1 MKRLNLL
8 LLTLLSSLA
17 LFSCISDSDKTPDS
31 QKSKNDARVFVLNEG
46 VYNKETGFL
55 DVINA
60 EGGYQSKVEKSNL
73 GGTAQDLAFFS
84 DYTYVIAKDPIEG
97 THKGRLVSLKTAD
110 YSIDKDY
117 SELISDLEK
126 PSNIAILDLQNIF
139 IRDAKAI
146 HRLDLV
152 NGKLTKVEGTDGAIE
167 MNMVALNNRVVA
179 AIRTKDDEP
188 DKGKKLVSIN
198 KNEDKVSKE
207 LTLDASIKG
216 IAQACRRDVF
226 VATADGNN
234 AIYRINSDDL
244 SIIKK
249 NEITGTTG
257 DALNAKYTRGV
268 IAAKDDIIYYAGG
281 GSVIYRH
288 NFAKNETKAMA
299 DVASEGFYPEG
310 TITYNSLG
318 VHPRTGHVY
327 ITRIKDWSE
336 NDVNA
341 ILELDLSGDTGKLVK
356 KYENKVA
363 YPAGFYFPANR

>member
-60 EGGYQSKVEKSNL
+60 EGGYQSKVDKSIL
-73 GGTAQDLAFFS
+73 GGTAQDLAFFG
-84 DYTYVIAKDPIEG
+84 DYTYVIAKDPRTEPW
-97 THKGRLVSLKTAD
+97 GRLVALRT
-110 YSIDKDY
+110 KDLGGMEDF
-117 SELISDLEK
+117 SEFIKGLEK
-126 PSNIAILDLQNIF
+126 PSNIAILDLHNIF
-139 IRDAKAI
+139 IRDEKAI

-152 NGKLTKVEGTDGAIE
+152 NGKLTKVEGTDGASE
-167 MNMVALNNRVVA
+167 MQMVALNNRVVA
-179 AIRTKDDEP
+179 AV
-188 DKGKKLVSIN
+188 GKKLVSIN
-198 KNEDKVSKE
+198 RNEDKVTKE

-226 VATADGNN
+226 VATPAGEKST
-234 AIYRINSDDL
+234 IYRINSDDL
-244 SIIKK
+244 SIIKQ
-249 NEITGTTG
+249 NEITGAEGKAMG
-257 DALNAKYTRGV
+257 DSYWGRSSV

-288 NFAKNETKAMA
+288 NFAKNETKSMV

-327 ITRIKDWSE
+327 ITRIKDWSK

>member
-55 DVINA
+55 DVIDN
-60 EGGYQSKVEKSNL
+60 EGNYHSKVDKSTL
-73 GGTAQDLAFFS
+73 GGTAQDLAFFG
-84 DYTYVIAKDPIEG
+84 DYTYVIAKDPRTEPW
-97 THKGRLVSLKTAD
+97 GRLVAFRTKNLGGMED
-110 YSIDKDY
+110 F
-117 SELISDLEK
+117 SDFIKGLEK

-152 NGKLTKVEGTDGAIE
+152 NGKLTKLEGTDGASE
-167 MNMVALNNRVVA
+167 MQMVALNNRVVA
-179 AIRTKDDEP
+179 AV
-188 DKGKKLVSIN
+188 GKKLVSIN

-226 VATADGNN
+226 VATPAGEKST
-234 AIYRINSDDL
+234 IYRINSNDL
-244 SIIKK
+244 SIIKQ
-249 NEITGTTG
+249 NEITGAEG
-257 DALNAKYTRGV
+257 KAMGNNYWGRSSV
-268 IAAKDDIIYYAGG
+268 IVAKDDIIYYAGG

-288 NFAKNETKAMA
+288 DFAKNETKAMA
-299 DVASEGFYPEG
+299 DVASEGIYPEG

>member
-31 QKSKNDARVFVLNEG
+31 QKSKNDSRVFVLNEG

-55 DVINA
+55 DVIDN
-60 EGGYQSKVEKSNL
+60 EGNYHSKLDKSTL
-73 GGTAQDLAFFS
+73 GGTAQDLAFFG
-84 DYTYVIAKDPIEG
+84 DYTYIIAKDPRTEPW
-97 THKGRLVSLKTAD
+97 GRLVAFRTKNLGGMED
-110 YSIDKDY
+110 F
-117 SELISDLEK
+117 SDFIKGLEK

-152 NGKLTKVEGTDGAIE
+152 NGKLTKLEGTDGASE
-167 MNMVALNNRVVA
+167 MQMVALNNRVVA
-179 AIRTKDDEP
+179 AV
-188 DKGKKLVSIN
+188 GKKLVSIN

-226 VATADGNN
+226 VATPAVEKS
-234 AIYRINSDDL
+234 AIYRINSNDL
-244 SIIKK
+244 SIIKQ
-249 NEITGTTG
+249 NEITGAEG
-257 DALNAKYTRGV
+257 KAMGNNYWGRSSV
-268 IAAKDDIIYYAGG
+268 IVAKDDIIYYAGG

>member
-55 DVINA
+55 DVIDN
-60 EGGYQSKVEKSNL
+60 EGNYHSKVDKSTL
-73 GGTAQDLAFFS
+73 GGTAQDLAFFG
-84 DYTYVIAKDPIEG
+84 DYTYVIAKDPRTEPW
-97 THKGRLVSLKTAD
+97 GRLVAFRTKNLGGME
-110 YSIDKDY
+110 YF
-117 SELISDLEK
+117 SDFIKGLEK

-152 NGKLTKVEGTDGAIE
+152 NGKLTKLEGTDGASE
-167 MNMVALNNRVVA
+167 MQMVALNNRVVA
-179 AIRTKDDEP
+179 AV
-188 DKGKKLVSIN
+188 GKKLVSIN

-226 VATADGNN
+226 VATPAGEKST
-234 AIYRINSDDL
+234 IYRINSNDL
-244 SIIKK
+244 SIIKQ
-249 NEITGTTG
+249 NEITGAEG
-257 DALNAKYTRGV
+257 KAMGNNYWGRSSV
-268 IAAKDDIIYYAGG
+268 IVAKDDIIYYAGG

-288 NFAKNETKAMA
+288 DFAKNETKAMA
-299 DVASEGFYPEG
+299 DVASEGIYPEG

>member
-60 EGGYQSKVEKSNL
+60 EGGYQSKVDKSTL
-73 GGTAQDLAFFS
+73 GGTAQDLAFFG
-84 DYTYVIAKDPIEG
+84 DYTYVIAKDPRTEPW
-97 THKGRLVSLKTAD
+97 GRLVALRT
-110 YSIDKDY
+110 KDLGGMEDF
-117 SELISDLEK
+117 SEFIKGLEK
-126 PSNIAILDLQNIF
+126 PSNIAILDLHNIF
-139 IRDAKAI
+139 IRDEKAI

-152 NGKLTKVEGTDGAIE
+152 NGKLTKVEGTDGASE
-167 MNMVALNNRVVA
+167 MQMVALNNRVVA
-179 AIRTKDDEP
+179 AV
-188 DKGKKLVSIN
+188 GKKLVSIN
-198 KNEDKVSKE
+198 RNEDKVTKE

-226 VATADGNN
+226 VATPAGEKST
-234 AIYRINSDDL
+234 IYRINSDDL
-244 SIIKK
+244 SIIKQ
-249 NEITGTTG
+249 NEITGAEGKAMG
-257 DALNAKYTRGV
+257 DSYWGRSSV

-288 NFAKNETKAMA
+288 NFAKNETKAMV

-327 ITRIKDWSE
+327 ITRIKDWRE

>member
-17 LFSCISDSDKTPDS
+17 LFSCATDSDKTPCS
-31 QKSKNDARVFVLNEG
+31 KGAKNDARVFVLNEG

-60 EGGYQSKVEKSNL
+60 EGAYQSKVDKSNL
-73 GGTAQDLAFFS
+73 GGTAQDLAFYG
-84 DYTYVIAKDPIEG
+84 DHTYIISKDAKVKDQPW
-97 THKGRLVSLKTAD
+97 GRLVSMNTFD
-110 YSIDKDY
+110 FDEVKDY
-117 SELISDLEK
+117 SNLISELQK
-126 PSNIAILDLQNIF
+126 PSNIAIIDLQNIF

-152 NGKLTKVEGTDGAIE
+152 NGKLTKVEGTDGASEI
-167 MNMVALNNRVVA
+167 NMVALNNRVIA
-179 AIRTKDDEP
+179 AVD
-188 DKGKKLVSIN
+188 KKLVSIN

-226 VATADGNN
+226 VATPAGEKST
-234 AIYRINSDDL
+234 IYRINSNDL
-244 SIIKK
+244 SIIKQ
-249 NEITGTTG
+249 NEITGDEG
-257 DALNAKYTRGV
+257 KAMGRDYWGRGV

>member
-17 LFSCISDSDKTPDS
+17 LFSCATDSDKTPCS
-31 QKSKNDARVFVLNEG
+31 KGAKNDARVFVLNEG
-46 VYNKETGFL
+46 NTWGKEKEYGFL
-55 DVINA
+55 DVIDN
-60 EGGYQSKVEKSNL
+60 EGNYRSKVDKSTF
-73 GGTAQDLAFFS
+73 GGTAQDLAFFG

-110 YSIDKDY
+110 YSIEKDY

-139 IRDAKAI
+139 IRDEKAI

-152 NGKLTKVEGTDGAIE
+152 NSKLTKVEGTDGASEIQ
-167 MNMVALNNRVVA
+167 MVALNNRVVA
-179 AIRTKDDEP
+179 AV
-188 DKGKKLVSIN
+188 GKKLVSIN

-226 VATADGNN
+226 VATPADDKST
-234 AIYRINSDDL
+234 IYRINSNDL
-244 SIIKK
+244 SIIKQ
-249 NEITGTTG
+249 NEITGDEG
-257 DALNAKYTRGV
+257 KAMGNNYWGRSSV
-268 IAAKDDIIYYAGG
+268 IVAKDDIIYYAGG

-288 NFAKNETKAMA
+288 DFAKNETKAMA
-299 DVASEGFYPEG
+299 DVASEGIYPEG

-327 ITRIKDWSE
+327 ITRLKGFGEEHKI
-336 NDVNA
+336 NA

-356 KYENKVA
+356 KYENKVSF
-363 YPAGFYFPANR
+363 PAAFYFPANR

>member
-60 EGGYQSKVEKSNL
+60 EGSYQSKVDKSNL

-126 PSNIAILDLQNIF
+126 PSHIAILDLHNIF

-152 NGKLTKVEGTDGAIE
+152 NGKLTKVEGTDGASE
-167 MNMVALNNRVVA
+167 MQMVALNNRVVA
-179 AIRTKDDEP
+179 AVD
-188 DKGKKLVSIN
+188 KKLVSIN
-198 KNEDKVSKE
+198 RNEDKVTKE

-226 VATADGNN
+226 VAAPAGEKST
-234 AIYRINSDDL
+234 IYRINSDDL
-244 SIIKK
+244 SIIKQ
-249 NEITGTTG
+249 NEITGAEGKAMG
-257 DALNAKYTRGV
+257 DSYWGRSSV
-268 IAAKDDIIYYAGG
+268 IAAKDDIIYYAGA

-288 NFAKNETKAMA
+288 NFAKNETKAMV